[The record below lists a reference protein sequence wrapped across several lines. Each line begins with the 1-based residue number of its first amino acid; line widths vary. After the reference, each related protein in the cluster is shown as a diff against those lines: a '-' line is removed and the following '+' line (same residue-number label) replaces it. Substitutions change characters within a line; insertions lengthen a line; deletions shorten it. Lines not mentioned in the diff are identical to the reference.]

1 MKKVQW
7 IFPIITLILSFLLLN
22 NIVPSFICHGLFMVA
37 AIIQLLKSELIYE
50 RNQIKWIPYAFAWL
64 ISNLQGVSILAATQF
79 FKQVESRIFSLFI
92 GLGLN
97 LILLSGLIYYHR
109 KNLSREIKQA
119 ILLISLFSTLI
130 AICLI
135 FM

>member
-1 MKKVQW
+1 MKKIQW
-7 IFPIITLILSFLLLN
+7 IFPIITLLLSFLLDSSC
-22 NIVPSFICHGLFMVA
+22 VPSFICHGLFMIA
-37 AIIQLLKSELIYE
+37 AIIQFVKSELIYE
-50 RNQIKWIPYAFAWL
+50 RNQIKWIPFVFAWI
-64 ISNLQGVSILAATQF
+64 ISNLLGVSILAASQF
-79 FKQVESRIFSLFI
+79 FTQVESRIFSLFI

-97 LILLSGLIYYHR
+97 LILLGGLIYNHR

-130 AICLI
+130 AIYFI